1 MRARLREAYVDA
13 AVEASGLQAA
23 VEARLAGP
31 GRCGKPSCKRAREQL
46 EELQGV
52 AQRPATVARLQPDAR
67 SRGDLAE
74 LERRCEVLERERD
87 ESRYRRMTAQH
98 ARAAVEATAAEAA
111 GLQGALEKAEAA
123 TRRALAA
130 AAAAEKREATAVAAE
145 RRSTAAL
152 ESAQG
157 SAREQRISE
166 RKQRERVKELER
178 ELEEAQQERT
188 QLEQQLR
195 ESESVVSE
203 QEAELERLRG
213 RSEELRRTRI
223 AASNTGM
230 KYQRRRPPT
239 PAAPPPA
246 APPPAPAPA
255 TAPGKRLRPHRNSD
269 ERAMYEREYLAEVVG
284 EGRDADVLA
293 LALEDTDSIDGLM
306 ETVPFQKRVVAVVQ
320 GVVDTLEAHWNAAL
334 AVRIK
339 CDYLLSN
346 RDLDGLR
353 IDFSFDIVKGRPR
366 QKLLYASPG
375 GEVVR
380 WPEVI
385 PPRTSSKRRVGWQSV
400 VDAQREE
407 FGIEMN
413 PAHHDA
419 AERDFMVHASLAF

>member
-13 AVEASGLQAA
+13 AVGASGLQAA
-23 VEARLAGP
+23 VQARLAGP
-31 GRCGKPSCKRAREQL
+31 GPCTKPSCKRAREQL
-46 EELQGV
+46 KELEGV
-52 AQRPATVARLQPDAR
+52 AQRPVSVARLQPDAR

-152 ESAQG
+152 ETAQV

-166 RKQRERVKELER
+166 RELRERVKELER

-203 QEAELERLRG
+203 QEVELERLRG
-213 RSEELRRTRI
+213 RSEELRRTNI
-223 AASNTGM
+223 AASKTGM

-269 ERAMYEREYLAEVVG
+269 ERAMYERECLAEVVG

-353 IDFSFDIVKGRPR
+353 IDFSFDIIKGRPH

-385 PPRTSSKRRVGWQSV
+385 PPRTSSKKRVGWQSV

-407 FGIEMN
+407 FGIVMN

>member
-1 MRARLREAYVDA
+1 
-13 AVEASGLQAA
+13 
-23 VEARLAGP
+23 
-31 GRCGKPSCKRAREQL
+31 
-46 EELQGV
+46 
-52 AQRPATVARLQPDAR
+52 
-67 SRGDLAE
+67 
-74 LERRCEVLERERD
+74 
-87 ESRYRRMTAQH
+87 
-98 ARAAVEATAAEAA
+98 
-111 GLQGALEKAEAA
+111 
-123 TRRALAA
+123 
-130 AAAAEKREATAVAAE
+130 
-145 RRSTAAL
+145 
-152 ESAQG
+152 
-157 SAREQRISE
+157 
-166 RKQRERVKELER
+166 
-178 ELEEAQQERT
+178 
-188 QLEQQLR
+188 
-195 ESESVVSE
+195 
-203 QEAELERLRG
+203 
-213 RSEELRRTRI
+213 
-223 AASNTGM
+223 
-230 KYQRRRPPT
+230 
-239 PAAPPPA
+239 
-246 APPPAPAPA
+246 
-255 TAPGKRLRPHRNSD
+255 
-269 ERAMYEREYLAEVVG
+269 MYEREYLAEVVG